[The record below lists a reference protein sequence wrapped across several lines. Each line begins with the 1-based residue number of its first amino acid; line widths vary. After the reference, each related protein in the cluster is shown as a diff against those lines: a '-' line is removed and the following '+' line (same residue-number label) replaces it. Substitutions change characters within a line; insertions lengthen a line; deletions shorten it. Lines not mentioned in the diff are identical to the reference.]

1 MTKKIRNT
9 AVKFAAVVQILALSL
24 LASCSAVGVNA
35 SANVCHANGD
45 AGNPYEEITI
55 DNPDLLN
62 LHLAHAE
69 DIFPVPVG
77 GCPPSLVEVVE
88 GNITICHATSSET
101 NPYEEIS
108 VNVNGLNG
116 HGDHEGDVFMRSEA
130 DSCPTSKV
138 VVDVG
143 KITICHATSSK
154 KNPFVEITVSVNG
167 FNGHDKHNGDL
178 IPAPVEGCPTT
189 SP

>member
-9 AVKFAAVVQILALSL
+9 ALKFVAVVQILALSL

-62 LHLAHAE
+62 VHLAHAE

-77 GCPPSLVEVVE
+77 GAPQAWSKLLK
-88 GNITICHATSSET
+88 G
-101 NPYEEIS
+101 IS
-108 VNVNGLNG
+108 
-116 HGDHEGDVFMRSEA
+116 
-130 DSCPTSKV
+130 
-138 VVDVG
+138 
-143 KITICHATSSK
+143 
-154 KNPFVEITVSVNG
+154 PFVMLRVANPILMKRS
-167 FNGHDKHNGDL
+167 
-178 IPAPVEGCPTT
+178 A
-189 SP
+189 